1 MQPIQKILFPTD
13 FSDTAQNAFRY
24 CLRLADLWQVPV
36 ELLHVV
42 FPEYDA
48 LDLPVMATKATQEK
62 VETARSVLQT
72 FVDHALLQVQA
83 GYTFQHTPVIRS
95 GVEVGSP
102 SAVIAQVARRDGAGM
117 IVMGTK
123 GEHNVLEH
131 LFGSVTTGVIEK
143 AHCHVW
149 VVPEKAEFGS
159 IDIVVYA
166 TDLTEADPYHIWK
179 VGQWLEPFGA
189 VLHCVHIRTGADAG
203 HDLKINDLEAFFESH
218 APALQIRFHEHL
230 GKSVTDALDEFAE
243 EFDADLLVMY
253 VRGHSL
259 PERFI
264 RPNRTKQMALHTTV
278 PLLLLKP

>member
-24 CLRLADLWQVPV
+24 CLRLADLWQAPL

-83 GYTFQHTPVIRS
+83 GYEFRHTPDIRS
-95 GVEVGSP
+95 SVEVGNPTS
-102 SAVIAQVARRDGAGM
+102 VIAQVARRDEAGI

-123 GEHNVLEH
+123 GEHNVLEK
-131 LFGSVTTGVIEK
+131 LFGSVTTGVIDK
-143 AHCHVW
+143 ADCHVW
-149 VVPEKAEFGS
+149 VVPEEAAFRS
-159 IDIVVYA
+159 IDTVVYA

-189 VLHCVHIRTGADAG
+189 VLHCVHIRTQADVG
-203 HDLKINDLEAFFESH
+203 HDLKIDDLEAFFAGH
-218 APALQIRFHEHL
+218 APALQIQFHEYK
-230 GKSVTDALDEFAE
+230 GQSVTDALDEFTE
-243 EFDADLLVMY
+243 GHDADLLVMY
-253 VRGHSL
+253 ARHHSL
-259 PERFI
+259 LERII
-264 RPNRTKQMALHTTV
+264 RPSRTKQMASQTTV